1 MADILDT
8 TIFEKRN
15 SEIELWTKVPDWA
28 RKVYIFL
35 FTRGDEKFLKVGKTD
50 YMEGYDRVLAN
61 HAIFKQGKED
71 AWVET
76 TMYEHFDTIKM
87 MTSAMLVKEKAD
99 KLEKTILKVWG
110 DQDVKLPKMKGMSEF
125 RKYSYDKL
133 KQGRA
138 IIDDARWIK
147 TK

>member
-1 MADILDT
+1 MSDILDKT
-8 TIFEKRN
+8 LLEKRN
-15 SEIELWTKVPDWA
+15 PTIELWAKVPNWA

-35 FTRGDEKFLKVGKTD
+35 FTRGEEKFLKVGKTD

-61 HAIFKQGKED
+61 HSIFKQGKED

-76 TMYEHFDTIKM
+76 SMYEHFDTIDL
-87 MTSAMLVKEKAD
+87 MTSAMLVKDKAD
-99 KLEKTILKVWG
+99 KLEQTILKVWG

-138 IIDDARWIK
+138 IIDAARWK
-147 TK
+147 G

>member
-1 MADILDT
+1 MSDILDKT
-8 TIFEKRN
+8 LLDKRN
-15 SEIELWTKVPDWA
+15 PTIELWTKVPDWA

-35 FTRGDEKFLKVGKTD
+35 FTRGEEKFLKVGKTD

-61 HAIFKQGKED
+61 HSIFQQGKED

-87 MTSAMLVKEKAD
+87 MTSAMLVKDKAD
-99 KLEKTILKVWG
+99 KLEETILKVWG

-125 RKYSYDKL
+125 RKYSYDKR

-138 IIDDARWIK
+138 IIDEARWK
-147 TK
+147 G